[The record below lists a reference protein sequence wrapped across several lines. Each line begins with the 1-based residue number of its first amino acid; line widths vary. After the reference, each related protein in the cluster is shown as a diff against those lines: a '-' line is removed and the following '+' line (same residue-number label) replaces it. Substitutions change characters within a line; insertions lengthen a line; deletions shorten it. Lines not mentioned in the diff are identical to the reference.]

1 MCVYMQIQ
9 YANNRANSNSING
22 HVNYESVLKLRRWN
36 GRHFGANAVFVHD
49 PASTAQ
55 HVLAAAEFG
64 FLRNVKESKHT
75 QTGQKNLQ
83 SEVPLCR

>member
-9 YANNRANSNSING
+9 YANHIANSNTING

-36 GRHFGANAVFVHD
+36 GRDFGANAVFVHD
-49 PASTAQ
+49 PASTTQ

-64 FLRNVKESKHT
+64 FLNNVRGSKHT